1 MTDTGVWEPSERL
14 LGMADLAAAIG
25 VPLGTAKRR
34 LNRDRQLLKGLT
46 PAEQVEMIA
55 KRGLH
60 MPPPDVV
67 IGAAE
72 VVAYGWYA
80 DTAEEWN
87 GSGSSRVYDLEY
99 WALQRRRAATA
110 DRQAEPMVSGALR

>member
-14 LGMADLAAAIG
+14 LGIANLAAAIG

-34 LNRDRQLLKGLT
+34 LNRDRQLLEGLT
-46 PAEQVEMIA
+46 PTEQMEMVA
-55 KRGLH
+55 KRGLR

-80 DTAEEWN
+80 ETAEEWN

-99 WALQRRRAATA
+99 WALRRWQLAA
-110 DRQAEPMVSGALR
+110 DRQAEPMVAGVYR